1 MMAEIECTHPARITG
16 KDGRLVCL
24 TCGKI
29 AVPEKQGRVEP
40 KEWARSALFNYFLIL
55 AAGGI
60 LGFIAK
66 AASNL
71 SD

>member
-29 AVPEKQGRVEP
+29 VVPEKP
-40 KEWARSALFNYFLIL
+40 
-55 AAGGI
+55 
-60 LGFIAK
+60 AK
-66 AASNL
+66 KTEKAEKAEKTEKTEEKAE
-71 SD
+71 DK